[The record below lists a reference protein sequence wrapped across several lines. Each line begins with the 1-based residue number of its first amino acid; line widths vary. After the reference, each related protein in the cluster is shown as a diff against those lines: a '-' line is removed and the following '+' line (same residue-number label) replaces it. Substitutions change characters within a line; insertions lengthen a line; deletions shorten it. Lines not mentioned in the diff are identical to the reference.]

1 MTTIVVIKETTLG
14 QPAKIRISQ
23 SELDVM
29 DVLWTQ
35 SPLGASE
42 VAGKLEKSKDWNIR
56 TIKTLL
62 ARLVEKGALSTET
75 EGRRYLYAPLISK
88 DSYAASATRRLSDR
102 LFGGRAAPLVMHLAK
117 EDGLS
122 QDDIAELEAI
132 LKKLKDGA

>member
-1 MTTIVVIKETTLG
+1 MGPLDNKR
-14 QPAKIRISQ
+14 AKIRISQ

-42 VAGKLEKSKDWNIR
+42 VAANLAERKDWNIR

-62 ARLVEKGALSTET
+62 SRLVEKGALSTET

-88 DSYAASATRRLSDR
+88 DS
-102 LFGGRAAPLVMHLAK
+102 
-117 EDGLS
+117 
-122 QDDIAELEAI
+122 
-132 LKKLKDGA
+132 

>member
-1 MTTIVVIKETTLG
+1 M
-14 QPAKIRISQ
+14 KIRISQ

-29 DVLWTQ
+29 DVLWAQ

-42 VAGKLEKSKDWNIR
+42 VAGNLAESKDWNIR

-62 ARLVEKGALSTET
+62 SRLVEKGALSTET

-117 EDGLS
+117 EDGLTPN
-122 QDDIAELEAI
+122 DIAELEAL
-132 LKKLKDGA
+132 LKKLKEGE

>member
-1 MTTIVVIKETTLG
+1 MK
-14 QPAKIRISQ
+14 ARISQ

-42 VAGKLEKSKDWNIR
+42 VAERLAGHKNWNIR

-62 ARLVEKGALSTET
+62 ARLVEKGALSTEA
-75 EGRRYLYAPLISK
+75 EGRRYLYSPLISK
-88 DSYAASATRRLSDR
+88 DNYAASAARRLSNR

-117 EDGLS
+117 DDGLT
-122 QDDIAELEAI
+122 QDDIEELEALLRE
-132 LKKLKDGA
+132 LKK